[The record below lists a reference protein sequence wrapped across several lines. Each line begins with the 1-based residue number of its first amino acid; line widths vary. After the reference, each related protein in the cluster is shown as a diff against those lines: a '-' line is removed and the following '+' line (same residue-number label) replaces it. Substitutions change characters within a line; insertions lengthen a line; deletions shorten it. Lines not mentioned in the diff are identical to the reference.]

1 MNKIFF
7 LLILLF
13 SLNAEAVD
21 LTLENLQDKKESLK
35 DYDGK
40 IVVLNFWATWCVP
53 CRKEMRLFVEL
64 QNEYGSRDVQWIAVS
79 VDPPELR
86 KEVKSFVEEFELNFP
101 VWVGGTSEIQSSLKL
116 ATGLPSTLILDAAG
130 NPRFRIIG
138 ESTREVLTERLDYL
152 LSQNTGAA
160 PVELILPPGLTPEHF
175 HEHES
180 GEEEDHDHE
189 EETPESG
196 SAVPS

>member
-1 MNKIFF
+1 MSKIFF
-7 LLILLF
+7 LLVLLL

-21 LTLENLQDKKESLK
+21 LTLENLQGKKESLK
-35 DYDGK
+35 NYDGK

-53 CRKEMRLFVEL
+53 CRKEMPLFVEL
-64 QNEYGSRDVQWIAVS
+64 QNEYATRGVQWIAVS
-79 VDPPELR
+79 VDPPESR
-86 KEVKSFVEEFELNFP
+86 KEVRFFAEEFKLNFP

-116 ATGLPSTLILDAAG
+116 ATGLPSTLILDPKG

-138 ESTREVLTERLDYL
+138 ESTRRILTERLDYL

-160 PVELILPPGLTPEHF
+160 PVELILPAGLTPEHL

-180 GEEEDHDHE
+180 GEEDDQ
-189 EETPESG
+189 
-196 SAVPS
+196 